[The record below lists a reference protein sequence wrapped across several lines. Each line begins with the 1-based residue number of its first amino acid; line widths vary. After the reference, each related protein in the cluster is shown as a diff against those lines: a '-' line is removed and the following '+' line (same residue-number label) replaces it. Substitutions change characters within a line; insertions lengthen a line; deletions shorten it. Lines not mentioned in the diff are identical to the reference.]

1 MLRSVITGVGSYLP
15 IKILTNDDLSKIV
28 DTSDE
33 WIQKRTGIKRRHIAA
48 DDELTSDLAKI
59 AAERAMD
66 NAGVSSNEIDLLILA
81 TTTPDNTFPATAA
94 KVQSMLGIKCGAAFD
109 IQAVC
114 SGFIFALTQ
123 ADNMLRLGQ
132 AKTALVIGAE
142 IYSRILDWTDRGTC
156 VLFGDGA
163 GAVVVKANQG
173 IGDNSDRGILSSL
186 IRTDGQYYDNLYVDG
201 GVAST
206 GTAGHVRMA
215 GVEVFRH
222 AVSRMSEAV
231 KQSLNDAGLSKDD
244 LDWLIP
250 HQANLRIIEQ
260 VGKKLRIDSAKVI
273 ISLQEHANTSAATI
287 PLALDHAI
295 KNGKLKNNDIISL
308 TAMGGGFT
316 WGAITLRW

>member
-1 MLRSVITGVGSYLP
+1 MLRSVIMGVGSYLP
-15 IKILTNDDLSKIV
+15 EKILTNDDLSKIV

-33 WIQKRTGIKRRHIAA
+33 WIEKRTGIKRRHVAA
-48 DDELTSDLAKI
+48 EGELTSDLAKI
-59 AAERAMD
+59 AAKRAMD
-66 NAGVSSNEIDLLILA
+66 DAGISSEDIDLVILA

-94 KVQSMLGIKCGAAFD
+94 RVQSMLGIKNGAAFD

-132 AKTALVIGAE
+132 AKTALIIGAE
-142 IYSRILDWTDRGTC
+142 IYSRILDWQDRSTC

-163 GAVVVKANQG
+163 GAVIVKAQESA
-173 IGDNSDRGILSSL
+173 GDNNDRGILSSL
-186 IRTDGQYYDNLYVDG
+186 IRSDGQYYDNLYVDG

-206 GTAGHVRMA
+206 GTAGCVRMA
-215 GVEVFRH
+215 GTEVFRH

-231 KQSLNDAGLSKDD
+231 KQSLDEVGFTIDELN
-244 LDWLIP
+244 WLIP

-260 VGKKLRIDSAKVI
+260 VGKKLRMDSDKVI
-273 ISLQEHANTSAATI
+273 VSLQEHANTSAATI

-295 KNGKLKNNDIISL
+295 KNNKFKKNDIIAL
-308 TAMGGGFT
+308 TAMGGGFS

>member
-15 IKILTNDDLSKIV
+15 TKILTNDDLSKIV

-48 DDELTSDLAKI
+48 DGELTSDLAKI

-66 NAGVSSNEIDLLILA
+66 NAGVSSDEIDLLILA

-173 IGDNSDRGILSSL
+173 IGENSDRGILSSL

-260 VGKKLRIDSAKVI
+260 VGKKLHIDSGKVI

-295 KNGKLKNNDIISL
+295 KNGKLKNNDIIAL